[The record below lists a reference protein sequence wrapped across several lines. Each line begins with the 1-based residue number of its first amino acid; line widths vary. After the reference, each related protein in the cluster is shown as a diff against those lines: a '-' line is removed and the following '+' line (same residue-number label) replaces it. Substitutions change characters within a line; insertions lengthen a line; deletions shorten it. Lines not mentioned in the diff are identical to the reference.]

1 MPHFALRYAA
11 FHNKSR
17 FLQAKPSFIYQA
29 YTAHSMCTSCHT
41 SFLQSCPHMQ
51 KHFPFELIMCSSGL
65 FLTAL
70 CNSMSFVGVLI
81 INLLDFL
88 CSGSFEQSYL
98 QRRPY
103 SRAFSMFFF
112 LCIKPEKHEFR
123 FNLSAV
129 LLFSAPKKSLAL

>member
-1 MPHFALRYAA
+1 MSTYAEE
-11 FHNKSR
+11 
-17 FLQAKPSFIYQA
+17 
-29 YTAHSMCTSCHT
+29 
-41 SFLQSCPHMQ
+41 
-51 KHFPFELIMCSSGL
+51 FPFEFIMCCSGL

-70 CNSMSFVGVLI
+70 CNSRPFVAVLI

-103 SRAFSMFFF
+103 SRAFSMIFF
-112 LCIKPEKHEFR
+112 LCIRPEKHECR
-123 FNLSAV
+123 FNFSAV